1 MPRVRKNKKKQTRK
15 SGSKSS
21 NYRMP
26 SARTIQ
32 IATRRNVSQTLRFV
46 VNQSYVYDG
55 SKTAAGKTAVL
66 QYLSNSIFNYQT
78 PSSTTSGEFAS
89 QDPSLYDNLV
99 ASAKSPNATGWDEW
113 TERYQHFIV
122 VGSKMTYTFEPTST
136 GVPSILFAHLSGTGG
151 AVSAN
156 TTSAQMNVKPYIKRH
171 SIAQSFLYGNNA
183 CRGSIAYS
191 ARKFEGCTDPDDVD
205 EIRGRFA
212 NTPLGT
218 LGSRP
223 TETSH
228 FFLSLSPVDP
238 SAGTAMPSGV
248 IRTKIE
254 YIVHMR
260 EPTETNQ
267 VQLASGGAA
276 QPPLSMFGFHTPTD

>member
-1 MPRVRKNKKKQTRK
+1 MQQKWKRKRGRAGQKKQA
-15 SGSKSS
+15 

-32 IATRRNVSQTLRFV
+32 IATRRNFNQTLRFV

-55 SKTAAGKTAVL
+55 SKTTAGKTAVL
-66 QYLSNSIFNYQT
+66 QYIANSVFNYQT
-78 PSSTTSGEFAS
+78 PSSTATGEFAS
-89 QDPSLYDNLV
+89 QDPLLYDNLV
-99 ASAKSPNATGWDEW
+99 ASAKQPNATGWNEW

-122 VGSKMTYTFEPTST
+122 TGAKLTYTFEPTST
-136 GVPSILFAHLSGTGG
+136 GVPAILFAHLSGTGG

-183 CRGSIAYS
+183 CRGSINYS
-191 ARKFEGCTDPDDVD
+191 ARKFEGVTDPDDNGD
-205 EIRGRFA
+205 LRGRFA

-218 LGSRP
+218 VGLRP

-238 SAGTAMPSGV
+238 SAGSAMPSGV
-248 IRTKIE
+248 IRVKIE
-254 YIVHMR
+254 YLTHLR

-267 VQLASGGAA
+267 VQQRAVPEMGGGADYGRF
-276 QPPLSMFGFHTPTD
+276 L